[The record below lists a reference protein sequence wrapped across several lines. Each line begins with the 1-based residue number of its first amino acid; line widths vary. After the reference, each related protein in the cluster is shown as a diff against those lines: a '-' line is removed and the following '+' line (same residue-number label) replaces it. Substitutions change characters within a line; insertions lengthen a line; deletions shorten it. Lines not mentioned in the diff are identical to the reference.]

1 MQRERP
7 NCSKYAYAKLHCLPR
22 MQEFERWLGGR
33 VVPIVV
39 DDTSAPAVK
48 TALQEY
54 SAFARPGSKPKIL
67 VMSYTTFRRAG
78 SRGAAMRSDST

>member
-1 MQRERP
+1 
-7 NCSKYAYAKLHCLPR
+7 

-78 SRGAAMRSDST
+78 CRGAAMRSDST